1 MLAITEHRVNEQYAS
16 QIIKKITGR
25 WRWCDNYNTC
35 TRERIW
41 LIWDLDLM
49 NFTLIEAHTQ
59 FIHGLSNI
67 YALNMQ
73 ITITAVYGLHTIND
87 RRGLWNEL
95 GNMVHTV
102 QGPWIALGDFNS
114 IIDTD
119 DKIGGAPIQ
128 DVETREFRKFLLD
141 SGLVELKSVGRRY
154 TWTNSHMLS
163 KIGPLSTQIGC
174 KVYYT

>member
-1 MLAITEHRVNEQYAS
+1 M
-16 QIIKKITGR
+16 
-25 WRWCDNYNTC
+25 D
-35 TRERIW
+35 
-41 LIWDLDLM
+41 
-49 NFTLIEAHTQ
+49 FTLIEAHTQ
-59 FIHGLSNI
+59 FIHGLLNI

-154 TWTNSHMLS
+154 TWTNSHMFS